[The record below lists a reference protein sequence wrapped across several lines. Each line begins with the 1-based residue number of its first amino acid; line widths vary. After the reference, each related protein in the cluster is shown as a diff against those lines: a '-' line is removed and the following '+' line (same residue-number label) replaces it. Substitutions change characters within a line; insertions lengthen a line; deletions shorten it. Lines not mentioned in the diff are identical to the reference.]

1 MRTGLPPA
9 HRQTILPRPSN
20 LLESALQNVPAL
32 FTAVRNQ
39 STPDMKAIQAIR
51 GMKDI
56 PPAETPV
63 WRRLEDTAREVLA
76 GYGYQEL
83 RPPVV
88 EKTELFRRSVGEGTD
103 IVEKEMYTFDD
114 RNGESLTLRPEC
126 TASCVRA
133 AIEHGWLRGRG
144 QRLWHM
150 GPMFRYE
157 RPQKG
162 RYRQFHQ
169 LDVEA
174 LGFPGPDIDAELVL
188 LCARLWRRLGLTG
201 LRLEINTLGSRE
213 IQDAYRGRLVD
224 YLNAHEKELDEDSRR
239 RLGSNPL
246 RILDSKN
253 PDLRGMLEAAP
264 RIVDSLDEDSRQH
277 FEQLQAMLEAS
288 DVAFRVN
295 PRLVRGLDYYTG
307 TVFEWITDDLGAQG
321 AVCGGG
327 RYDCLAEEIGGTPTP
342 ATGFAV
348 GLERIVALMQTQEN
362 VPTARPPH
370 AYLLAVG
377 GEAQRAAHGLAEQL
391 RDALP
396 PLRLLVD
403 AGPGNFK
410 RKMKSADRSLADL
423 ALILGEDEVREL
435 QITCKAMR
443 GDGGQLTVDCA
454 QMVDTVKAR
463 IKFDD

>member
-1 MRTGLPPA
+1 
-9 HRQTILPRPSN
+9 
-20 LLESALQNVPAL
+20 
-32 FTAVRNQ
+32 
-39 STPDMKAIQAIR
+39 MKAIQAIR

-327 RYDCLAEEIGGTPTP
+327 RYDCLVEEIGGAPTP

-362 VPTARPPH
+362 APTARPPH

-410 RKMKSADRSLADL
+410 RKMKSADRSLAGL
-423 ALILGEDEVREL
+423 ALILGEDEVRER

>member
-1 MRTGLPPA
+1 
-9 HRQTILPRPSN
+9 
-20 LLESALQNVPAL
+20 
-32 FTAVRNQ
+32 
-39 STPDMKAIQAIR
+39 MKAIQAIR

-63 WRRLEDTAREVLA
+63 WRRLEDAAREVLA

-114 RNGESLTLRPEC
+114 RNDESLTLRPEC
-126 TASCVRA
+126 TAGCVRA

-144 QRLWHM
+144 QRLWHI

-174 LGFPGPDIDAELVL
+174 LGFPGPDVDAELIL

-213 IQDAYRGRLVD
+213 IQDSYRDRLVD
-224 YLNAHEKELDEDSRR
+224 YLTAHEKELDEDSQR

-253 PDLRGMLEAAP
+253 PNLRAILEAAP
-264 RIVDSLDEDSRQH
+264 RIVDSLDDDSRKH
-277 FEQLQAMLEAS
+277 FEQLQAMLEAC

-327 RYDCLAEEIGGTPTP
+327 RYDGLVEEIGGTPTP

-348 GLERIVALMQTQEN
+348 GLPPTLIFWRSATRRSALRMRWLN
-362 VPTARPPH
+362 
-370 AYLLAVG
+370 
-377 GEAQRAAHGLAEQL
+377 
-391 RDALP
+391 
-396 PLRLLVD
+396 
-403 AGPGNFK
+403 N
-410 RKMKSADRSLADL
+410 
-423 ALILGEDEVREL
+423 
-435 QITCKAMR
+435 CAMHC
-443 GDGGQLTVDCA
+443 LDCGCWWMPA
-454 QMVDTVKAR
+454 PATSSVK
-463 IKFDD
+463 

>member
-1 MRTGLPPA
+1 
-9 HRQTILPRPSN
+9 
-20 LLESALQNVPAL
+20 
-32 FTAVRNQ
+32 
-39 STPDMKAIQAIR
+39 MKAIQAIR

-63 WRRLEDTAREVLA
+63 WRELEDAAREVLT
-76 GYGYQEL
+76 GYGYREL
-83 RPPVV
+83 RPPMV
-88 EKTELFRRSVGEGTD
+88 EKTELFRRSVGESTD
-103 IVEKEMYTFDD
+103 IVEKEMYTFSD

-144 QRLWHM
+144 QRLWHI

-174 LGFPGPDIDAELVL
+174 LGFPGPDIDAELIL
-188 LCARLWRRLGLTG
+188 LGERLWRRLGLER
-201 LRLEINTLGSRE
+201 LRLELSSLGSRE
-213 IQDAYRGRLVD
+213 IQASYRERLVD
-224 YLNAHEKELDEDSRR
+224 YLSNHASSLDEDSQR
-239 RLGSNPL
+239 RLDTNPL

-253 PDLRGMLEAAP
+253 PEMHDMLESAP
-264 RIVDSLDEDSRQH
+264 RIVDCLDETSRRH
-277 FEQLQAMLEAS
+277 FEQLQAMLDAS
-288 DVAFRVN
+288 GVAYKVN

-307 TVFEWITDDLGAQG
+307 TVFEWITDDLGAQS

-327 RYDCLAEEIGGTPTP
+327 RYDGLVAEIGGPPTP

-348 GLERIVALMQTQEN
+348 GLERVVALMQSRQGPAN
-362 VPTARPPH
+362 VERPH

-377 GEAQRAAHGLAEQL
+377 DEAQRTAHSLAEQL

-396 PLRLLVD
+396 GLRLMVD
-403 AGPGNFK
+403 AGSGNFR
-410 RKMKSADRSLADL
+410 RKMKSADRSEADV
-423 ALILGEDEVREL
+423 ALILGEDEVRE
-435 QITCKAMR
+435 QRITLKDMR
-443 GDGGQLTVDCA
+443 GDAGQLSVDCSE
-454 QMVDTVKAR
+454 MVETVKGR
-463 IKFDD
+463 INFDD

>member
-1 MRTGLPPA
+1 
-9 HRQTILPRPSN
+9 
-20 LLESALQNVPAL
+20 
-32 FTAVRNQ
+32 
-39 STPDMKAIQAIR
+39 
-51 GMKDI
+51 MKDI

-63 WRRLEDTAREVLA
+63 WRALEAAARAVLSA
-76 GYGYQEL
+76 YGYQEL

-88 EKTELFRRSVGEGTD
+88 EKTELFRRSVGESTD

-114 RNGESLTLRPEC
+114 RSGESLTLRPEC

-133 AIEHGWLRGRG
+133 AIEHSWLRGRG
-144 QRLWHM
+144 QRLWHI

-174 LGFPGPDIDAELVL
+174 LGFPGPDIDAELILVG
-188 LCARLWRRLGLTG
+188 ARLWRRLELGS
-201 LRLEINTLGSRE
+201 LRLELNSLGSRE
-213 IQDAYRGRLVD
+213 IQDSYRGRLVD
-224 YLNAHEKELDEDSRR
+224 YLSTHADALDEDSRR
-239 RLGSNPL
+239 RLGTNPL

-253 PDLRGMLEAAP
+253 PDMQALLENAP
-264 RIVDSLDEDSRQH
+264 RIIDFLDEPSRAH
-277 FEQLQAMLEAS
+277 FEQLQAMLDAS
-288 DVAFRVN
+288 GIAFRVN

-307 TVFEWITDDLGAQG
+307 TVFEWITEDLGAQG

-327 RYDCLAEEIGGTPTP
+327 RYDGLIAEIGGPQTP

-348 GLERIVALMQTQEN
+348 GLERIVALMQSRQPE
-362 VPTARPPH
+362 VGAEQPH

-377 GEAQRAAHGLAEQL
+377 SEAERTAHAIAEPI

-396 PLRLLVD
+396 GLRLMVD

-410 RKMKSADRSLADL
+410 RKMRNADRSEARL
-423 ALILGEDEVREL
+423 ALILGEDEIEQNR
-435 QITCKAMR
+435 I
-443 GDGGQLTVDCA
+443 
-454 QMVDTVKAR
+454 TVKDLRGSVEQVTIDRADTIATLMQR
-463 IKFDD
+463 LELEN

>member
-1 MRTGLPPA
+1 
-9 HRQTILPRPSN
+9 
-20 LLESALQNVPAL
+20 
-32 FTAVRNQ
+32 
-39 STPDMKAIQAIR
+39 MKAIQAIR

-56 PPAETPV
+56 PPSETPV
-63 WRRLEDTAREVLA
+63 WRRLEDIAREVLA
-76 GYGYQEL
+76 GYGYHEL
-83 RPPVV
+83 RPPAV
-88 EKTELFRRSVGEGTD
+88 EKTELFRRSVGEATD
-103 IVEKEMYTFDD
+103 IVEKEMYTFVD

-144 QRLWHM
+144 QRLWHI

-157 RPQKG
+157 KPQRG

-174 LGFPGPDIDAELVL
+174 LGFPGPDVDAELIL
-188 LCARLWRRLGLTG
+188 LGARLWRRLGLNG
-201 LRLEINTLGSRE
+201 LRLEINSLGSRE
-213 IQDAYRGRLVD
+213 IQNRYRNQLVD
-224 YLNAHEKELDEDSRR
+224 YLSARVDALDDDSRR
-239 RLGSNPL
+239 RMSSNPL

-253 PDLRGMLEAAP
+253 PELRDILEAAP
-264 RIVDSLDEDSRQH
+264 RIVDCLDDDSRRH
-277 FEQLQAMLEAS
+277 FEQLQAMLAAS
-288 DVAFRVN
+288 GIPFRVN

-327 RYDCLAEEIGGTPTP
+327 RYDGLVEEIGGPATP

-348 GLERIVALMQTQEN
+348 GLERVIALMQSGEQ
-362 VPTARPPH
+362 VPAPQRPH

-377 GEAQRAAHGLAEQL
+377 DDAQGAAHGLAEQL

-396 PLRLLVD
+396 GLRLLVD

-410 RKMKSADRSLADL
+410 RKMKSADRSQADF
-423 ALILGEDEVREL
+423 ALILGEDEMRE
-435 QITCKAMR
+435 QRVSVKNMR
-443 GDGGQLTVDCA
+443 GDGGQITVACLEIAEKLQASIDFN
-454 QMVDTVKAR
+454 D
-463 IKFDD
+463 

>member
-1 MRTGLPPA
+1 MQFPGP
-9 HRQTILPRPSN
+9 
-20 LLESALQNVPAL
+20 
-32 FTAVRNQ
+32 

-63 WRRLEDTAREVLA
+63 WRRLEDTARDVLA
-76 GYGYQEL
+76 GYGYHEL
-83 RPPVV
+83 RPPIV
-88 EKTELFRRSVGEGTD
+88 EKTELFRRSVGEATD
-103 IVEKEMYTFDD
+103 IVEKEMYTFAD
-114 RNGESLTLRPEC
+114 RNGENLTLRPEC

-157 RPQKG
+157 KPQKG

-174 LGFPGPDIDAELVL
+174 LGFPGPDVDAELIL
-188 LCARLWRRLGLTG
+188 LGTRLWRRLGLEG
-201 LRLEINTLGSRE
+201 LRLELNCLGSRE
-213 IQDAYRGRLVD
+213 IQQSYRNQLVD
-224 YLNAHEKELDEDSRR
+224 YLSAHVKDLDDDSRR
-239 RLGSNPL
+239 RLGSNAL

-253 PDLRGMLEAAP
+253 PNLRHILEAAP
-264 RIVDSLDEDSRQH
+264 RIVDCLDDDSRAH
-277 FEQLQAMLEAS
+277 FEQLQAMLDAS
-288 DVAFRVN
+288 GITFRVN

-327 RYDCLAEEIGGTPTP
+327 RYDGLVEEIGGTPTP

-348 GLERIVALMQTQEN
+348 GLERIVALMQSGEN
-362 VPTARPPH
+362 VPTPLEPH

-377 GEAQRAAHGLAEQL
+377 AEAQRAAHPLAEQL
-391 RDALP
+391 RDVLP
-396 PLRLLVD
+396 GLCLLVD

-410 RKMKSADRSLADL
+410 RKMKSADRSSAKL
-423 ALILGEDEVREL
+423 ALILGEDEIRE
-435 QITCKAMR
+435 QRITLKDMR
-443 GDGGQLTVDCA
+443 GDGGQVS
-454 QMVDTVKAR
+454 VAR
-463 IKFDD
+463 SEIAEKVRASIGFND

>member
-1 MRTGLPPA
+1 
-9 HRQTILPRPSN
+9 
-20 LLESALQNVPAL
+20 
-32 FTAVRNQ
+32 
-39 STPDMKAIQAIR
+39 MKAIQAIR

-63 WRRLEDTAREVLA
+63 WRRLEDSAREVLA
-76 GYGYQEL
+76 GYGYHEV

-88 EKTELFRRSVGEGTD
+88 EKTELFRRSVGESTD

-133 AIEHGWLRGRG
+133 AIEQGWLRGRG
-144 QRLWHM
+144 QRLWHI

-174 LGFPGPDIDAELVL
+174 LGFPGPDIDAELIL
-188 LCARLWRRLGLTG
+188 LGARLWRRLGLTG
-201 LRLEINTLGSRE
+201 LRLELNSLGSRE
-213 IQDAYRGRLVD
+213 TQRSHRNRLVD
-224 YLNAHEKELDEDSRR
+224 YLSAHANDLDEDSRR
-239 RLGSNPL
+239 RLSSNPL

-253 PDLRGMLEAAP
+253 PDLQGILEAAP
-264 RIVDSLDEDSRQH
+264 RITDGLDDASRRH

-288 DVAFRVN
+288 DIAFRVN

-321 AVCGGG
+321 AICGGG
-327 RYDCLAEEIGGTPTP
+327 RYDGLVEEIGGAPTP

-348 GLERIVALMQTQEN
+348 GLERVVALMQSGEK
-362 VPTARPPH
+362 VPAAGRPH

-377 GEAQRAAHGLAEQL
+377 EEAQRAAHALAEQL

-396 PLRLLVD
+396 GLRLLVD

-410 RKMKSADRSLADL
+410 RKMKSADRSGADQ
-423 ALILGEDEVREL
+423 ALILGEDEVRRQ
-435 QITCKAMR
+435 QITCKNMR
-443 GDGGQLTVDCA
+443 GDGGQLTVA
-454 QMVDTVKAR
+454 RSKMVDTMKAR
-463 IKFDD
+463 INLDD

>member
-1 MRTGLPPA
+1 
-9 HRQTILPRPSN
+9 
-20 LLESALQNVPAL
+20 
-32 FTAVRNQ
+32 
-39 STPDMKAIQAIR
+39 MKAIQAIR

-63 WRRLEDTAREVLA
+63 WRRLEDTARDVLA
-76 GYGYQEL
+76 GYGYHEL

-88 EKTELFRRSVGEGTD
+88 EKTELFRRSVGEATD
-103 IVEKEMYTFDD
+103 IVEKEMYTFAD

-144 QRLWHM
+144 QRLWHI

-174 LGFPGPDIDAELVL
+174 LGFPGPDVDAELIL
-188 LCARLWRRLGLTG
+188 LSARLWQRLGLEG
-201 LRLEINTLGSRE
+201 LRLELNCLGSRE
-213 IQDAYRGRLVD
+213 IQQSYRNQLVD
-224 YLNAHEKELDEDSRR
+224 YLSAHVKDLDDDSQR
-239 RLGSNPL
+239 RLDSNPL

-253 PDLRGMLEAAP
+253 PDLRHILEAAP
-264 RIVDSLDEDSRQH
+264 RIVDCLDDDSRAH
-277 FEQLQAMLEAS
+277 FEQLQAMLNAS
-288 DVAFRVN
+288 DITFRVN

-307 TVFEWITDDLGAQG
+307 TVFEWISDDLGAQG

-327 RYDCLAEEIGGTPTP
+327 RYDGLVEEIGGTPTP

-348 GLERIVALMQTQEN
+348 GLERIVALMQSGQN
-362 VPTARPPH
+362 VPAPLEPH
-370 AYLLAVG
+370 AYLMAVG
-377 GEAQRAAHGLAEQL
+377 VEAQCAAHTLAEQL
-391 RDALP
+391 RDLLP
-396 PLRLLVD
+396 GLCLLVD

-410 RKMKSADRSLADL
+410 RKMKSADRSGAKL
-423 ALILGEDEVREL
+423 ALILGEDEVRE
-435 QITCKAMR
+435 QRITLKDMR
-443 GDGGQLTVDCA
+443 GDGGQMSV
-454 QMVDTVKAR
+454 AR
-463 IKFDD
+463 SEIAEKMQASIDFND

>member
-1 MRTGLPPA
+1 
-9 HRQTILPRPSN
+9 
-20 LLESALQNVPAL
+20 
-32 FTAVRNQ
+32 
-39 STPDMKAIQAIR
+39 MKAIHAIR

-63 WRRLEDTAREVLA
+63 WRRLEDIARDVLA
-76 GYGYQEL
+76 GYGYHEL

-88 EKTELFRRSVGEGTD
+88 EKTELFRRSVGEATD
-103 IVEKEMYTFDD
+103 IVEKEMYTFAD
-114 RNGESLTLRPEC
+114 RNGENLTLRPEC

-144 QRLWHM
+144 QRLWHI

-157 RPQKG
+157 KPQKG

-174 LGFPGPDIDAELVL
+174 LGFPGPDVDAELIL
-188 LCARLWRRLGLTG
+188 LGSRLWRRLGLQG
-201 LRLEINTLGSRE
+201 LRLELNSLGSRE
-213 IQDAYRGRLVD
+213 IQQSYRNQLVD
-224 YLNAHEKELDEDSRR
+224 YLSAHVKDLDDDSQR

-253 PDLRGMLEAAP
+253 PDLRHILEAAP
-264 RIVDSLDEDSRQH
+264 RIVDCLDDDSRAH
-277 FEQLQAMLEAS
+277 FEQLQTMLDAS
-288 DVAFRVN
+288 DITFRVN

-307 TVFEWITDDLGAQG
+307 TVFEWITDELGAQG

-327 RYDCLAEEIGGTPTP
+327 RYDGLVEEIGGTPTP

-348 GLERIVALMQTQEN
+348 GLERIVALMQSGEN
-362 VPTARPPH
+362 VPTPLVPH

-377 GEAQRAAHGLAEQL
+377 AEAQRAAHTLAEQL
-391 RDALP
+391 RDVLP
-396 PLRLLVD
+396 GLCLLVD

-410 RKMKSADRSLADL
+410 RKMKSADRSGAKL
-423 ALILGEDEVREL
+423 ALILGEDEIRE
-435 QITCKAMR
+435 QRITLKDMR
-443 GDGGQLTVDCA
+443 GDGGQTSV
-454 QMVDTVKAR
+454 AR
-463 IKFDD
+463 SEIAEKLQASIDFND

>member
-1 MRTGLPPA
+1 
-9 HRQTILPRPSN
+9 
-20 LLESALQNVPAL
+20 
-32 FTAVRNQ
+32 
-39 STPDMKAIQAIR
+39 
-51 GMKDI
+51 MKDI

-63 WRRLEDTAREVLA
+63 WRALEAAARAVLSA
-76 GYGYQEL
+76 YGYQEL

-88 EKTELFRRSVGEGTD
+88 EKTELFRRSVGESTD

-114 RNGESLTLRPEC
+114 RSGESLTLRPEC

-133 AIEHGWLRGRG
+133 AIEHSWLRGRG
-144 QRLWHM
+144 QRLWHI

-174 LGFPGPDIDAELVL
+174 LGFPGPDIDAELILVG
-188 LCARLWRRLGLTG
+188 ARLWRRLELGS
-201 LRLEINTLGSRE
+201 LRLELNSLGSRE
-213 IQDAYRGRLVD
+213 IQDSYRGRLVD
-224 YLNAHEKELDEDSRR
+224 YLSTHAGALDEDSRR
-239 RLGSNPL
+239 RLVTNPL

-253 PDLRGMLEAAP
+253 PDMQALLENAP
-264 RIVDSLDEDSRQH
+264 RIIDFLDEPSRAH
-277 FEQLQAMLEAS
+277 FEQLQAMLDAS
-288 DVAFRVN
+288 GIAFRVN

-307 TVFEWITDDLGAQG
+307 TVFEWITEDLGAQG

-327 RYDCLAEEIGGTPTP
+327 RYDGLIAEIGGPQTP

-348 GLERIVALMQTQEN
+348 GLERIVALMQSRQPE
-362 VPTARPPH
+362 VGAEQPH

-377 GEAQRAAHGLAEQL
+377 SEAERTAHAIAEPI

-396 PLRLLVD
+396 GLRLMVD

-410 RKMKSADRSLADL
+410 RKMRNADRSEARL
-423 ALILGEDEVREL
+423 ALILGEDEIEQNR
-435 QITCKAMR
+435 I
-443 GDGGQLTVDCA
+443 
-454 QMVDTVKAR
+454 TVKDLRGSVEQVTIDRADTIATLMQR
-463 IKFDD
+463 LELEN

>member
-1 MRTGLPPA
+1 
-9 HRQTILPRPSN
+9 
-20 LLESALQNVPAL
+20 
-32 FTAVRNQ
+32 
-39 STPDMKAIQAIR
+39 MKAIQAIR

-63 WRRLEDTAREVLA
+63 WRRLEDAAREVLA
-76 GYGYQEL
+76 GYGYLEL
-83 RPPVV
+83 RPPIV
-88 EKTELFRRSVGEGTD
+88 EKTELFRRSVGDSTD
-103 IVEKEMYTFDD
+103 IVEKEMYTFAD

-133 AIEHGWLRGRG
+133 AVEHGWLRGRG
-144 QRLWHM
+144 QRLWHI

-157 RPQKG
+157 KPQKG

-174 LGFPGPDIDAELVL
+174 LGFPGPDIDAELIL
-188 LCARLWRRLGLTG
+188 LGARLWRRLGLEG
-201 LRLEINTLGSRE
+201 LRLELNSLGSRE
-213 IQDAYRGRLVD
+213 IQASYRSRLVD
-224 YLNAHEKELDEDSRR
+224 YLSDHTGDLDEDSQR

-253 PDLRGMLEAAP
+253 PRLRDMLEAAP
-264 RIVDSLDEDSRQH
+264 RIVDYLDDESRRH
-277 FEQLQAMLEAS
+277 FDQLQAMLGES
-288 DVAFRVN
+288 DITFRVN

-327 RYDCLAEEIGGTPTP
+327 RYDGLVEEIGGPPTP

-348 GLERIVALMQTQEN
+348 GLERVVALMQSGDGLAD
-362 VPTARPPH
+362 PGRPH

-377 GEAQRAAHGLAEQL
+377 DKAQRAAHALAEEL
-391 RDALP
+391 RNALP
-396 PLRLLVD
+396 GLRLLVD

-410 RKMKSADRSLADL
+410 RKMKSADRSQARL
-423 ALILGEDEVREL
+423 ALILGEDEIRD
-435 QITCKAMR
+435 QRITIKDMR
-443 GDGGQLTVDCA
+443 GDGGQQTAARSEML
-454 QMVDTVKAR
+454 DTLKAG
-463 IKFDD
+463 IDLYN

>member
-1 MRTGLPPA
+1 
-9 HRQTILPRPSN
+9 
-20 LLESALQNVPAL
+20 
-32 FTAVRNQ
+32 
-39 STPDMKAIQAIR
+39 MKAIQAIR

-63 WRRLEDTAREVLA
+63 WRTLEDTAREVLT
-76 GYGYQEL
+76 GYGYREL

-88 EKTELFRRSVGEGTD
+88 EKTELFRRSVGESTD
-103 IVEKEMYTFDD
+103 IVEKEMYTFND
-114 RNGESLTLRPEC
+114 RNGESLALRPEC

-144 QRLWHM
+144 QRLWHI

-174 LGFPGPDIDAELVL
+174 LGFPGPDIDAELIL
-188 LCARLWRRLGLTG
+188 LSARLWRRLGLDG
-201 LRLEINTLGSRE
+201 LRLELNSLGSRE
-213 IQDAYRGRLVD
+213 IQESYRAQLVD
-224 YLNAHEKELDEDSRR
+224 YLSGHLKDLDEDSQR
-239 RLGSNPL
+239 RLSANPL

-253 PDLRGMLEAAP
+253 PDMQKLLEAAP
-264 RIVDSLDEDSRQH
+264 RIVDCLDEESRSH
-277 FEQLQAMLEAS
+277 FERLQAALDTS
-288 DVAFRVN
+288 GVTFRVN
-295 PRLVRGLDYYTG
+295 PKLVRGLDYYTR
-307 TVFEWITDDLGAQG
+307 TVFEWISDDLGAQG

-327 RYDCLAEEIGGTPTP
+327 RYDALVAEIGGTPTP

-348 GLERIVALMQTQEN
+348 GLERIVALMLSRQSS
-362 VPTARPPH
+362 PTDDRPH

-377 GEAQRAAHGLAEQL
+377 DEAERIAHSLAEQL

-396 PLRLLVD
+396 GLRLLVD

-410 RKMKSADRSLADL
+410 RKMKNADRSEAGL
-423 ALILGEDEVREL
+423 ALILGGDEVL
-435 QITCKAMR
+435 AQQITLKDLR
-443 GDGGQLTVDCA
+443 GDGGQLTVACSE
-454 QMVDTVKAR
+454 MVETVKAR
-463 IKFDD
+463 IKAYD

>member
-1 MRTGLPPA
+1 
-9 HRQTILPRPSN
+9 
-20 LLESALQNVPAL
+20 
-32 FTAVRNQ
+32 
-39 STPDMKAIQAIR
+39 MKAIQAIR

-63 WRRLEDTAREVLA
+63 WRRLEDTARDVLA
-76 GYGYQEL
+76 GYGYHEL

-88 EKTELFRRSVGEGTD
+88 EKTELFRRSVGEATD
-103 IVEKEMYTFDD
+103 IVEKEMYTFAD

-144 QRLWHM
+144 QRLWHI

-174 LGFPGPDIDAELVL
+174 LGFPGPDVDAELIL
-188 LCARLWRRLGLTG
+188 LGARLWRRLGLQG
-201 LRLEINTLGSRE
+201 LRLELNSLGSRE
-213 IQDAYRGRLVD
+213 IQQSYRNQLVD
-224 YLNAHEKELDEDSRR
+224 YLSAHVKDLDDDSQR
-239 RLGSNPL
+239 RLDSNPL

-253 PDLRGMLEAAP
+253 PDLRHILEAAP
-264 RIVDSLDEDSRQH
+264 RVVDCLDDDSRAH
-277 FEQLQAMLEAS
+277 FEQLQAMLDAS
-288 DVAFRVN
+288 GITFHVN

-327 RYDCLAEEIGGTPTP
+327 RYDGLVEEIGGTPTP

-348 GLERIVALMQTQEN
+348 GLERIVALMQSREN
-362 VPTARPPH
+362 VPAPLEPH

-377 GEAQRAAHGLAEQL
+377 VEAQRAAHTLAEQL
-391 RDALP
+391 RDVLP
-396 PLRLLVD
+396 GLCLLVD

-410 RKMKSADRSLADL
+410 RKMKSADRSGAKL
-423 ALILGEDEVREL
+423 ALILGEDEVRE
-435 QITCKAMR
+435 QRITLKDMR
-443 GDGGQLTVDCA
+443 GEGGQMSV
-454 QMVDTVKAR
+454 AR
-463 IKFDD
+463 SEMAEKLQASIDFND

>member
-1 MRTGLPPA
+1 
-9 HRQTILPRPSN
+9 
-20 LLESALQNVPAL
+20 
-32 FTAVRNQ
+32 
-39 STPDMKAIQAIR
+39 MKAIQAIR

-63 WRRLEDTAREVLA
+63 WRRLEDSAREVLA
-76 GYGYQEL
+76 GYGYHEL

-88 EKTELFRRSVGEGTD
+88 EKTELFRRSVGESTD
-103 IVEKEMYTFDD
+103 IVEKEMYTFAD

-144 QRLWHM
+144 QRLWHI

-174 LGFPGPDIDAELVL
+174 LGFPGPDIDAELIL
-188 LCARLWRRLGLTG
+188 LGTRLWRRLGLTG
-201 LRLEINTLGSRE
+201 LRLELNSLGSRE
-213 IQDAYRGRLVD
+213 IQQSHRDRLVD
-224 YLNAHEKELDEDSRR
+224 YLSAHAKDLDEDSRR
-239 RLGSNPL
+239 RLSSNPL
-246 RILDSKN
+246 RILDSKS
-253 PDLRGMLEAAP
+253 PDLQAILEAAP
-264 RIVDSLDEDSRQH
+264 RITDCLDDASRRH

-288 DVAFRVN
+288 DIAFRVN

-321 AVCGGG
+321 AICGGG
-327 RYDCLAEEIGGTPTP
+327 RYDGLVEEIGGAPTP

-348 GLERIVALMQTQEN
+348 GLERVVALMQAGEK
-362 VPTARPPH
+362 VPAAGRPH

-377 GEAQRAAHGLAEQL
+377 EEAQRAAHALAEQL

-396 PLRLLVD
+396 GLRLLVD

-410 RKMKSADRSLADL
+410 RKMKSADRSGADQ
-423 ALILGEDEVREL
+423 ALILGEDEVRR
-435 QITCKAMR
+435 QRITCKNMR
-443 GDGGQLTVDCA
+443 GDGGQLTVA
-454 QMVDTVKAR
+454 RSEMVDTMKAR
-463 IKFDD
+463 INLDH